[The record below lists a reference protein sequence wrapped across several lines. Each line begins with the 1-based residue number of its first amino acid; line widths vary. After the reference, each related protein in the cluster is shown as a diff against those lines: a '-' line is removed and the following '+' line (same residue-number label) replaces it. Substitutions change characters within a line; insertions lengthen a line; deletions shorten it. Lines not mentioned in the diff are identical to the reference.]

1 MKNNAL
7 RILAV
12 LGLAAVMAA
21 PAAFAQLTVNVPFD
35 FTVSSKTL
43 PAGQYEIAPT
53 SGQHVLRIRHADGRG
68 VALVSPLFSTG
79 RNPKNEAKLVF
90 HRYGNQYFLSQ
101 VWGVAPGCMSELK
114 LSKAEKEAATISA
127 KAGTS
132 TVVAYKR

>member
-53 SGQHVLRIRHADGRG
+53 TSQRVLRIRHADGRG

-79 RNPKNEAKLVF
+79 QNSKDEMKLVF
-90 HRYGNQYFLSQ
+90 HRYGNRYFLSQ
-101 VWGVAPGCMSELK
+101 VWGIVPCSMSELAI
-114 LSKAEKEAATISA
+114 SKAEKEAATISA
-127 KAGTS
+127 KAGS
-132 TVVAYKR
+132 TTLVAYKR